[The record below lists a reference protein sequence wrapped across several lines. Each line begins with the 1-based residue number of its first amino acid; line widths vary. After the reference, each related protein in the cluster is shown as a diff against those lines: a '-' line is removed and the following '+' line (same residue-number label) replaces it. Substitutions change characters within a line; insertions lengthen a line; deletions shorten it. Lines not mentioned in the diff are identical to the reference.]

1 MKMWAADD
9 VRSGKIMYL
18 RIYIHEPLKPSKI
31 TASAMYDPNSSY
43 NTAIASQIVE
53 CIAACVKTKGLQSA
67 LEDFEGMQNILSS
80 LHIWNLVKQG
90 ADAIFADERKRLE
103 ELELA
108 RAKASAPSVYQIMPS
123 AQNGINMNDPTF
135 GGAMYDVRDNDKVN
149 IGGKPDG

>member
-1 MKMWAADD
+1 MC
-9 VRSGKIMYL
+9 
-18 RIYIHEPLKPSKI
+18 
-31 TASAMYDPNSSY
+31 DPNSSY
-43 NTAIASQIVE
+43 NNVSASQIVE

-80 LHIWNLVKQG
+80 LHIWNLIKQG

-103 ELELA
+103 QLELA
-108 RAKASAPSVYQIMPS
+108 RAKAAAPAVYQILPS

>member
-1 MKMWAADD
+1 
-9 VRSGKIMYL
+9 
-18 RIYIHEPLKPSKI
+18 
-31 TASAMYDPNSSY
+31 MYDPNSSY
-43 NTAIASQIVE
+43 ETALVSQIVE

-80 LHIWNLVKQG
+80 LHIWNLIKQG
-90 ADAIFADERKRLE
+90 ADAIFADERIRLE

>member
-1 MKMWAADD
+1 
-9 VRSGKIMYL
+9 
-18 RIYIHEPLKPSKI
+18 
-31 TASAMYDPNSSY
+31 MYDPNSSY

-80 LHIWNLVKQG
+80 LHIWNLIKQG

-108 RAKASAPSVYQIMPS
+108 RAKASAPSVYQILPS

-135 GGAMYDVRDNDKVN
+135 GGAMYEIKDNNEVK
-149 IGGKPDG
+149 IGGQPNG